1 MILRLYR
8 LITRFFKA
16 QSTSENK
23 LIRKIGYTFKNNDLL
38 RQALKHRS
46 YLAES
51 GEPRISY
58 YERMELLGDS
68 ILGMVITEYLYDRFP
83 KKGEGDLTVI
93 KSLVVSRKVLS
104 RIAINMGIGEYV
116 LLSRSERKTGGEH
129 RPSILSDVLEAIIG
143 AIYLDGGLKHSKRF
157 IHKVILSELPTIL
170 RTEQHRN
177 FKSLLLEYCQKER
190 LPIPR
195 YIVKNEEG
203 PDHDKRFT
211 VFVTIDNEECGSGR
225 GKSKKR
231 AEQKAARK
239 ALQKLEVI

>member
-1 MILRLYR
+1 MNLLRR
-8 LITRFFKA
+8 LFAKRTAPEKA
-16 QSTSENK
+16 
-23 LIRKIGYTFKNNDLL
+23 LARKFGYTFKNSALL

-51 GEPRISY
+51 GEPRISS
-58 YERMELLGDS
+58 YERLELLGDS
-68 ILGMVITEYLYDRFP
+68 VLGMIITEYLYERFP
-83 KKGEGDLTVI
+83 RKGEGDLTVI

-104 RIAINMGIGEYV
+104 NIALNMGIGQYI
-116 LLSRSERKTGGEH
+116 LLSKSERKTGGAD

-143 AIYLDGGLKHSKRF
+143 AVYLDGGITAARRF
-157 IHKVILSELPTIL
+157 IDHTILCELPTIL

-177 FKSLLLEYCQKER
+177 FKSLLLEYCQRER

-195 YIVKNEEG
+195 YVVRNEEG

-211 VFVTIDNEECGSGR
+211 VLVMINNEEYGSGR